1 MADLWN
7 TATTHSPAPLR
18 PSETFPSQCHIS
30 SPGDDHDEDE
40 YEDEEDDDNEDEDE
54 DDDDNE
60 DDEDDVAAGYV
71 LLMIIG

>member
-30 SPGDDHDEDE
+30 SSGDDDDDGDEDE
-40 YEDEEDDDNEDEDE
+40 DEDEDEEDD
-54 DDDDNE
+54 
-60 DDEDDVAAGYV
+60 VAACYI

>member
-30 SPGDDHDEDE
+30 SSGDDED
-40 YEDEEDDDNEDEDE
+40 EDEDE
-54 DDDDNE
+54 DDDDDE
-60 DDEDDVAAGYV
+60 GDEDDVAACYI

>member
-30 SPGDDHDEDE
+30 SSGDDDGDEDE
-40 YEDEEDDDNEDEDE
+40 GEDEDE
-54 DDDDNE
+54 
-60 DDEDDVAAGYV
+60 
-71 LLMIIG
+71 

>member
-30 SPGDDHDEDE
+30 SSGDDDDGDEDE
-40 YEDEEDDDNEDEDE
+40 DEDEDEEDD
-54 DDDDNE
+54 
-60 DDEDDVAAGYV
+60 VAACYI

>member
-40 YEDEEDDDNEDEDE
+40 DEDEDEEDDDNEDEDE
-54 DDDDNE
+54 DE
-60 DDEDDVAAGYV
+60 DDEDDVAAGYI

>member
-30 SPGDDHDEDE
+30 SPGDDDDENDE
-40 YEDEEDDDNEDEDE
+40 G
-54 DDDDNE
+54 E
-60 DDEDDVAAGYV
+60 DDEDDVAACYN

>member
-30 SPGDDHDEDE
+30 SSGDDDDDGDEDE
-40 YEDEEDDDNEDEDE
+40 DEDEDE
-54 DDDDNE
+54 DDDE
-60 DDEDDVAAGYV
+60 DDDDDGDDGHQAARGAK
-71 LLMIIG
+71 LP